1 MTAACGARPRASL
14 CSTQFA
20 TELAAAF
27 GGLFD
32 ELLRAVID
40 GGAAASA
47 DGASALQLAKLLPV
61 VERVSDTGRSVVHFA
76 WTRGYSAQRGNLCMV
91 GF

>member
-1 MTAACGARPRASL
+1 MIAACGARPRASL

-61 VERVSDTGRSVVHFA
+61 VERVSDTGRSSTLPGLVGTRPNVVI
-76 WTRGYSAQRGNLCMV
+76 CMV